1 MEKIIIDTDA
11 GIDDSI
17 AILLAN
23 AAPNVK
29 ICAITTCFG
38 TTTLEN
44 TTNNVLNLSSL
55 IGLKTRIAKGAASPL
70 IKENPIPGN
79 FHGETG
85 IGLAKMPETEKK
97 AENTYAWDVLYEE
110 AKKEKGNL
118 TLVTLGPLTNIATAF
133 LKYEDLPKMLKK
145 IVIMGGTVEE
155 GNVSAYAEANIA
167 HDPHACEIVFRS
179 KANIVMAGLNA
190 TEKTRLTE
198 AERNYIFS
206 KHTYLWR
213 ILRDMFTTYGLSQSM
228 SGEEGLVIHDAA
240 AMFAALYPQS
250 VVCKKF
256 HVVCETASCIM
267 QGRTIADMRLHSEEE
282 KNVDVVLNIDKKAFI
297 EALDNMLDA
306 YK

>member
-70 IKENPIPGN
+70 IKENLIPGN

-133 LKYEDLPKMLKK
+133 LK
-145 IVIMGGTVEE
+145 
-155 GNVSAYAEANIA
+155 
-167 HDPHACEIVFRS
+167 
-179 KANIVMAGLNA
+179 
-190 TEKTRLTE
+190 
-198 AERNYIFS
+198 
-206 KHTYLWR
+206 
-213 ILRDMFTTYGLSQSM
+213 
-228 SGEEGLVIHDAA
+228 
-240 AMFAALYPQS
+240 
-250 VVCKKF
+250 
-256 HVVCETASCIM
+256 
-267 QGRTIADMRLHSEEE
+267 
-282 KNVDVVLNIDKKAFI
+282 
-297 EALDNMLDA
+297 
-306 YK
+306 